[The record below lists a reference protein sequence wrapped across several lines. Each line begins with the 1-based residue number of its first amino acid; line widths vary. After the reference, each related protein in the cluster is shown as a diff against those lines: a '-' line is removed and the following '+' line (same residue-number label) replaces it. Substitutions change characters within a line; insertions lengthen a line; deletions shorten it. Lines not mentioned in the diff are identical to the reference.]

1 MPNMAPHC
9 DLQNVNAAQC
19 SLNNSPMKYHT
30 SNCTRSLTGSN

>member
-1 MPNMAPHC
+1 MVAHY

-30 SNCTRSLTGSN
+30 SDCTRSLTRSN